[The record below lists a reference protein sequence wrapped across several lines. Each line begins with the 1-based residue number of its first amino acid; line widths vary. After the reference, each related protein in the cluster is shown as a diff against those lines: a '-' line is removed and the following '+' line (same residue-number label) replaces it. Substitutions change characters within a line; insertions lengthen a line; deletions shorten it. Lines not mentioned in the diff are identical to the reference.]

1 MNNWPSNPSRDFTI
15 KNCKFIYN
23 GWGITFGG
31 TGLWNYRIDFTQIVS
46 ILNVDDSS
54 SIHIDNRKHNFLVL
68 SEGLADDVNNN
79 LGRAEKKNS
88 INFTKAI
95 ASCFFLS
102 LHHNGDKSCLCV
114 KKRQLQI

>member
-1 MNNWPSNPSRDFTI
+1 MMLTI
-15 KNCKFIYN
+15 
-23 GWGITFGG
+23 
-31 TGLWNYRIDFTQIVS
+31 
-46 ILNVDDSS
+46 ILVEQ
-54 SIHIDNRKHNFLVL
+54 R
-68 SEGLADDVNNN
+68 
-79 LGRAEKKNS
+79 KKNS